1 MSNKTKR
8 YIQNLPGKATQR
20 KLVVIESDDWGSIRM
35 PNKKV
40 FNTLQQEGYKPELNP
55 YLKFDALASEED
67 LQALF
72 ECLNTV
78 KESNGNPAKLTAN
91 AVMANP
97 DFLKI
102 RENNFENYSYELFTE
117 TLKRY
122 PNHSKSFDLWKEGMN
137 NDLFIPQYHGRE
149 HLNIH
154 QWMKNLRAGDT
165 NLTNA
170 FDLEMISIS
179 SLDTGMKYGYMEALD
194 YFSIEE
200 CNEKEFIL
208 RDGMK
213 LFEDLF
219 GYKSISFI
227 ANCYIW
233 DNLVEKTLSDLGVKY
248 LQGISNQCIP
258 KLDKNNNH
266 KIIYKKH
273 YFGEKNKFG
282 QRYFLRNAFFEPSI
296 SPTKDWVSECLE
308 RIDIAFKCK
317 KPAIIGSHR
326 LNYIGFI
333 DQQNR
338 TQNLYQLKTLLKKIV
353 KKWPSVEFVST
364 DELDRLF
371 NNKK

>member
-40 FNTLQQEGYKPELNP
+40 FNTLQHEGYKPELDP

-78 KESNGNPAKLTAN
+78 KDSNGNPAKLTAN

-165 NLTNA
+165 NLTKA

-338 TQNLYQLKTLLKKIV
+338 TKNLYQLKTLLKKIV

>member
-1 MSNKTKR
+1 
-8 YIQNLPGKATQR
+8 
-20 KLVVIESDDWGSIRM
+20 
-35 PNKKV
+35 
-40 FNTLQQEGYKPELNP
+40 
-55 YLKFDALASEED
+55 
-67 LQALF
+67 
-72 ECLNTV
+72 
-78 KESNGNPAKLTAN
+78 
-91 AVMANP
+91 
-97 DFLKI
+97 
-102 RENNFENYSYELFTE
+102 
-117 TLKRY
+117 
-122 PNHSKSFDLWKEGMN
+122 MN

-154 QWMKNLRAGDT
+154 QWMKNLRAGDI
-165 NLTNA
+165 NLTKA

-194 YFSIEE
+194 YFSIKE

-282 QRYFLRNAFFEPSI
+282 QRYFLRNVFFEPSI

-338 TQNLYQLKTLLKKIV
+338 TQNLYQLKILLKKIV